1 MPYFHSTTRRERKN
15 LTNVKGCFSKACK
28 KIKIKII
35 KEEAR
40 RRIKLENYVL
50 THSILEV
57 RTVVGNMGKVK
68 ENTF

>member
-1 MPYFHSTTRRERKN
+1 MQILKDVFPRH
-15 LTNVKGCFSKACK
+15 VKK
-28 KIKIKII
+28 I

-68 ENTF
+68 EKLSNLRNAKYIYLEEYNRLFL